1 MELTSA
7 HAIYVLQSDQEIR
20 KSGERSPCASKE
32 ARRQLP
38 IWGSIPRNDR
48 KPKEAVLQHSVKN
61 WAHQNLHNIITMWVD
76 WGQSSLK
83 LYKKPK
89 TAIWQRIFWKRA
101 KKMGVKNTVFTPF
114 PEESPLFYPK
124 NHFFTPS
131 QISPFKKPFFALLK
145 HGFLEEAKKKAK
157 KEAIR
162 TPRLVEC
169 IWG

>member
-1 MELTSA
+1 MM
-7 HAIYVLQSDQEIR
+7 V
-20 KSGERSPCASKE
+20 
-32 ARRQLP
+32 
-38 IWGSIPRNDR
+38 
-48 KPKEAVLQHSVKN
+48 
-61 WAHQNLHNIITMWVD
+61 
-76 WGQSSLK
+76 
-83 LYKKPK
+83 PK

-101 KKMGVKNTVFTPF
+101 KKLGVKNTVFTPF

-131 QISPFKKPFFALLK
+131 QISPLKKPFFALLK

-169 IWG
+169 ILRLDGGGVSKSGKGLFVFFACQTRLNERNFAQKRDKDSVLNNISLKIRLRIMVAGFSVPKFLSFRRF